1 VSYLRLFFTSVR
13 INLMGELAYRVNFSA
28 QLLQSFIELTTALL
42 GVRLIFSYTDN
53 LSGWTA
59 DEMLALV
66 GIYMMTGGA
75 ISLIIEPSLEQ
86 FISSVRDGT
95 LDFSLIKPH
104 DAQFLI
110 SFQRFNV
117 WRLFDVVIGAGVLM
131 IALLRLG
138 RTLGPWQALSFCLMS
153 LLGLVMIY
161 GFWWMLA
168 SLSFWLVRV
177 ENILVIF
184 QSLYEA
190 GRWPLSLYPGWMRFA
205 LTFLVPVAFATTM
218 PAEAL
223 TGRLTVPALVMSMA
237 ACTSVAI
244 LSRVLWRLGLRRYSG
259 ASA

>member
-1 VSYLRLFFTSVR
+1 MSYLRLFFISVR

-28 QLLQSFIELTTALL
+28 QVLQSVIELATALL

-53 LSGWTA
+53 LSSWSA

-75 ISLIIEPSLEQ
+75 IGLVIEPSLER
-86 FISSVRDGT
+86 FITSVRDGM
-95 LDFSLIKPH
+95 LDFSLTKPH

-110 SFQRFNV
+110 SFQKFNV
-117 WRLFDVVIGAGVLM
+117 WRLFDVLIGLGVLLT
-131 IALLRLG
+131 ALLRLG
-138 RTLGPWQALSFCLMS
+138 RTLGPWQALSFCIMS
-153 LLGLVMIY
+153 LSGLIMVY

-168 SLSFWLVRV
+168 SFSFWLVRV

-205 LTFLVPVAFATTM
+205 LTFVVPVAFATTM

-223 TGRLTVPALVMSMA
+223 TGRLTVPALVMAVA

-244 LSRVLWRLGLRRYSG
+244 LSRVLWRLGLRHYSG